1 MFRKSMLITAMCVS
15 SVSLTGCSTTMT
27 TAWNSLGDLVNG
39 VSEVTKSAFLR
50 GSSKKSDVSFA
61 ENVTPA
67 DDGTFKTEVGEYIPV
82 ESQAVGVEIYS
93 DSETVVDTSPV
104 PCPDGTYLAED
115 KTCMSLETDT
125 YDFPDLTTSTQ
136 VVDTSPVPCP
146 EGTFLNAENACMSL
160 DTDEYDFASELP
172 QQAEQVIDTSPV
184 PCPEGTFLNAENA
197 CMYLETESFEF
208 SSNLETVN
216 PSTDIITVPSE
227 SAIKPQDFAVNP
239 AVQCPEGF
247 ILNADNSCQFL
258 GNSVDS
264 GN

>member
-1 MFRKSMLITAMCVS
+1 
-15 SVSLTGCSTTMT
+15 
-27 TAWNSLGDLVNG
+27 
-39 VSEVTKSAFLR
+39 
-50 GSSKKSDVSFA
+50 
-61 ENVTPA
+61 
-67 DDGTFKTEVGEYIPV
+67 
-82 ESQAVGVEIYS
+82 
-93 DSETVVDTSPV
+93 
-104 PCPDGTYLAED
+104 
-115 KTCMSLETDT
+115 
-125 YDFPDLTTSTQ
+125 
-136 VVDTSPVPCP
+136 
-146 EGTFLNAENACMSL
+146 MSL